1 MKRNLK
7 QKDSAQ
13 GSADDQKSADVEQ
26 SKEYKNY
33 FLDYQHEYDE
43 DFNDS
48 GEFIDEAASN
58 SSRDISKI
66 EAREARTL
74 YTENSKTRKGFDLTN
89 KEVRDIIAKK
99 EEKESQGNKKEANS
113 GRTSSSGK
121 KT

>member
-1 MKRNLK
+1 MRRNLK

-13 GSADDQKSADVEQ
+13 GSADDQKSADVEE
-26 SKEYKNY
+26 STEYKNY

-43 DFNDS
+43 EFNDS

-66 EAREARTL
+66 TAREARTL
-74 YTENSKTRKGFDLTN
+74 YTENSKTPKDFDLTN

-99 EEKESQGNKKEANS
+99 EEGSQGNKKEANS

-121 KT
+121 KTE